1 MRSPSPVKY
10 HTGTVAGSAGPGPP
24 PQPLP
29 AAPAP
34 AARAQRAQ
42 RQQTRRSG
50 RLHKGPM
57 ASKLQS
63 KRMETGRVAA
73 RFRRTCTAHVLAV
86 KNYVDQVSLHG
97 TKRVGTE
104 LAVEKRSKRTR
115 VTQDQPLKVRVR
127 RVARMGR
134 GKYQCVTA
142 RSRLDIAFDPDQ
154 RQKVLSRKFDIAKQS
169 IIRNQQLV
177 AESLCMAQS
186 AWLASLEALCQRYR
200 PLAVCT
206 SRKWDETAENSVRLA
221 TIAEV
226 GQHLQVDTVEVL
238 VSSIR
243 AVVCWREN
251 TGSALV
257 LDINVPP
264 CPLTTTSADCIHA
277 ALSRHPQVSPLWELT
292 QRLLKLGKY
301 CTHTPTNAT
310 AIRATTVCTS
320 MA

>member
-1 MRSPSPVKY
+1 M
-10 HTGTVAGSAGPGPP
+10 
-24 PQPLP
+24 
-29 AAPAP
+29 
-34 AARAQRAQ
+34 
-42 RQQTRRSG
+42 
-50 RLHKGPM
+50 
-57 ASKLQS
+57 
-63 KRMETGRVAA
+63 
-73 RFRRTCTAHVLAV
+73 LAV

-134 GKYQCVTA
+134 GKYQCATA
-142 RSRLDIAFDPDQ
+142 RNRLDIAFDPD
-154 RQKVLSRKFDIAKQS
+154 RRHKVLSRKFDLGTKS

-301 CTHTPTNAT
+301 CTHTNECDGHSGNDRLHFHGLNDPVTDDIHGAYGWEMCLCGNHQQHLTTLSVVTCLGLDLVNDVYAATLFFNGAT
-310 AIRATTVCTS
+310 AFVNDQCFAHSSPPPRAERVDTCY
-320 MA
+320 AG